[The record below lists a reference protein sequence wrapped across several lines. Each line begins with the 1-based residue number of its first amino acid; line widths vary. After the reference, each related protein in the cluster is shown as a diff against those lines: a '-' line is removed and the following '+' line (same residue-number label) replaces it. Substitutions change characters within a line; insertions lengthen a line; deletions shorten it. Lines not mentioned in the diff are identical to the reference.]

1 MLVRGRIRR
10 VLQFKHLH
18 RCLSLPVDTTQR
30 RKNSTLWL
38 SRTKIKIPQKTFFP
52 LRFLTG
58 CLMIAWS
65 FSTFVDWMQVVVATM
80 SLPECARPS
89 TSGHRRL
96 QGDFKACLVG
106 GDLSVT
112 AGLLDL
118 CLSFYIYS
126 WTQSVWTNS
135 CITTRLWSVTL
146 QWNLKRV
153 VSVSFSGCCQQ
164 QICDFC
170 KFITVNC
177 RVITN
182 RLHTF
187 VNFTVLNPKLTQVN
201 SNSLLS
207 AWCTKVPLK
216 TCFVFPR
223 KPTRSTFIVHSSN
236 NTGHAAASNQCFP
249 TVTEA

>member
-18 RCLSLPVDTTQR
+18 RCL
-30 RKNSTLWL
+30 NSTLWL

-89 TSGHRRL
+89 TSGQPRRL

-112 AGLLDL
+112 DGLLDL
-118 CLSFYIYS
+118 CLSFCIYS

-135 CITTRLWSVTL
+135 CITTRLWSVAL
-146 QWNLKRV
+146 QWNRCPADSK
-153 VSVSFSGCCQQ
+153 
-164 QICDFC
+164 
-170 KFITVNC
+170 K
-177 RVITN
+177 
-182 RLHTF
+182 
-187 VNFTVLNPKLTQVN
+187 
-201 SNSLLS
+201 
-207 AWCTKVPLK
+207 
-216 TCFVFPR
+216 
-223 KPTRSTFIVHSSN
+223 SS
-236 NTGHAAASNQCFP
+236 
-249 TVTEA
+249 